1 MTTPAIKIQG
11 LTLQVGERIL
21 LKDLNLSVS
30 PGQKVVI
37 SGSSGSGKSTF
48 LKCLLGFVRPSSGR
62 ISVEGRELSADTVWT
77 LRRSLAY
84 VAQEPDLGGGTVREM
99 LEQPFAYH
107 ANRALAGQLERLP
120 EQVARFQLPPEILNK
135 DMASLSGGE
144 KQRVALVSAV
154 LLGRSIYLL
163 DEVTSALD
171 RSCKQAVL
179 SFFLDNQDSTVLLV
193 THDPD
198 VLQRADQVIGLDTL
212 SET

>member
-1 MTTPAIKIQG
+1 MTTPAIEIQG
-11 LTLQVGERIL
+11 LTLQVGEQVL
-21 LKDLNLSVS
+21 FKDLTLSVAK
-30 PGQKVVI
+30 GQKVVI
-37 SGSSGSGKSTF
+37 AGPSGSGKSTF
-48 LKCLLGFVRPSSGR
+48 LKCLLGFVLPSSGR
-62 ISVEGRELSADTVWT
+62 VMIEGSELSADTVWS

-84 VAQEPDLGGGTVREM
+84 VAQEPDLGAGKVQEI

-107 ANRALAGQLERLP
+107 ANRTLTGNLQRMP
-120 EQVARFQLPPEILNK
+120 EQVAQFHLPSGILNK

-144 KQRVALVSAV
+144 KQRVALVSAA

-171 RSCKQAVL
+171 SACKQAVL
-179 SFFLDNQDSTVLLV
+179 AFFLDNQDTTVVLV